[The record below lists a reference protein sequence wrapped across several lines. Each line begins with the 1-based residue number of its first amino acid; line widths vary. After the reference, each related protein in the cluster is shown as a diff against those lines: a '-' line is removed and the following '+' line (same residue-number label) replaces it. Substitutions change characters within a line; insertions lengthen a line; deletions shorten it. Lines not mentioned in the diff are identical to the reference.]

1 MKGLSFHFVHFIG
14 QFIMTFDDDFYVIS
28 STSYIKSV
36 PTKLDKDFKKDLIE
50 DNGDLKPHVEKIIE
64 NVFYY
69 GKRCIKA
76 SIPTCF
82 VEIEYKTTDGDRYMI
97 NYDCFIYEEDFPT
110 LESLKAYQEATSYGF
125 ASQVS
130 QEIIDLIEAFHNGY
144 GCECLSSGDY

>member
-1 MKGLSFHFVHFIG
+1 
-14 QFIMTFDDDFYVIS
+14 MTFHENFYVLNCH
-28 STSYIKSV
+28 SYIKNV
-36 PTKLDKDFKKDLIE
+36 PTFLSLEFLKDLKNE
-50 DNGDLKPHVEKIIE
+50 DGTLKPHVEKIIE

-130 QEIIDLIEAFHNGY
+130 QEIIDLVEAFHNGY

>member
-1 MKGLSFHFVHFIG
+1 
-14 QFIMTFDDDFYVIS
+14 MTFHENFYVLNCH
-28 STSYIKSV
+28 SYIKTV
-36 PTKLDKDFKKDLIE
+36 PTNLSLEFLKDLKN
-50 DNGDLKPHVEKIIE
+50 DDGTLKPHVEKIIE

-110 LESLKAYQEATSYGF
+110 LESLEAYQKATSYGF

-130 QEIIDLIEAFHNGY
+130 QEIIDLIEGFHLGY

>member
-1 MKGLSFHFVHFIG
+1 
-14 QFIMTFDDDFYVIS
+14 MTFHENFYVLNCH
-28 STSYIKSV
+28 SYIKTV
-36 PTKLDKDFKKDLIE
+36 PTNLSLEFLKDLKNE
-50 DNGDLKPHVEKIIE
+50 DGTLKPHVEKIIE

-110 LESLKAYQEATSYGF
+110 LESLEAYQKATSYGF

-130 QEIIDLIEAFHNGY
+130 QEIIDLIEGFHLGY

>member
-1 MKGLSFHFVHFIG
+1 
-14 QFIMTFDDDFYVIS
+14 MTFHENFYVLNCH
-28 STSYIKSV
+28 SYIKTV
-36 PTKLDKDFKKDLIE
+36 PTNLCLEFLKDLKNE
-50 DNGDLKPHVEKIIE
+50 DGTLKPHVEKIIE

-110 LESLKAYQEATSYGF
+110 LESLEAYQKATSYGF

-130 QEIIDLIEAFHNGY
+130 QEIIDLIEGFHLGY

>member
-1 MKGLSFHFVHFIG
+1 
-14 QFIMTFDDDFYVIS
+14 MTFHENFYVLNCH
-28 STSYIKSV
+28 SYIKTV
-36 PTKLDKDFKKDLIE
+36 PTNLSLEFLKDLKNE
-50 DNGDLKPHVEKIIE
+50 DGTLKPHVEKIIE

-97 NYDCFIYEEDFPT
+97 NYDCFLYEEDLPN
-110 LESLKAYQEATSYGF
+110 LESLKAYQKATSYGF

-130 QEIIDLIEAFHNGY
+130 QEIIDLIESFHMGY

>member
-1 MKGLSFHFVHFIG
+1 MSF
-14 QFIMTFDDDFYVIS
+14 DENFYILNCH
-28 STSYIKSV
+28 SYIKKI
-36 PTKLDKDFKKDLIE
+36 PPNFCLEFLNQLKNDDGT
-50 DNGDLKPHVEKIIE
+50 LKPHVEKIIE

>member
-1 MKGLSFHFVHFIG
+1 MAF
-14 QFIMTFDDDFYVIS
+14 QDDFYIIN

-69 GKRCIKA
+69 GKQCINA
-76 SIPTCF
+76 TLPTCF
-82 VEIEYKTTDGDRYMI
+82 IEIEYKTSDGHYLI
-97 NYDCFIYEEDFPT
+97 NHEVFLYEDDYPT
-110 LESLKAYQEATSYGF
+110 YADLVAYKEKLAYGF
-125 ASQVS
+125 GSQVT
-130 QEIIDLIEAFHNGY
+130 QETKDIVEAFHNGY

>member
-1 MKGLSFHFVHFIG
+1 
-14 QFIMTFDDDFYVIS
+14 MTFDENFYVIN

-69 GKRCIKA
+69 GKQCINA
-76 SIPTCF
+76 TLPTCF
-82 VEIEYKTTDGDRYMI
+82 IEIEYKTSDGHYLI
-97 NYDCFIYEEDFPT
+97 NHEVF
-110 LESLKAYQEATSYGF
+110 LYQEDYPTYADLIAYKEKLAYGF
-125 ASQVS
+125 ASQVT
-130 QEIIDLIEAFHNGY
+130 QETKDIVEAFHNGY